1 MEMGN
6 VKKHTTLGKI
16 SLISAIL
23 VIILFCVSIAI
34 VFISVSSGNANN
46 LLVIGSS
53 IISLLE
59 FIFTLIA
66 IILGAISFFGKD
78 KDRYGLVAFIIGV
91 VFILLMVITVAIAA
105 TTYVYVSG
113 MLSPPGGTIPN
124 IHLTR
129 YSDALNVAFVS
140 EPDLLWSDF
149 EIDGSCDT
157 SELGIY
163 IEEGD
168 KITSCTGTIT
178 ITHKPT
184 DRLIGE
190 WQFE

>member
-1 MEMGN
+1 MEMDN

-34 VFISVSSGNANN
+34 VFISALSGSANN
-46 LLVIGSS
+46 LLMIGSS

-78 KDRYGLVAFIIGV
+78 KDRYGLVAFIIGI

-113 MLSPPGGTIPN
+113 MLSPPGETIPN

-129 YSDALNVAFVS
+129 YSDELNVAFVS

-184 DRLIGE
+184 DRLISE